1 MNNVVLESDIQI
13 ENMIYEIRGK
23 QVMLASDVARLYNS
37 ETKIINQVVKRNIN
51 RFPENFCFQLTM
63 NEYLILRSQFVTSSQ
78 NDILDNQ
85 NLYVHGGNRYLP
97 YVFTE
102 HGIMMLS
109 GLLRSDVAVKV
120 NIQIIDAFVKMRKY
134 ISTNLMEKSYLTE
147 QVLENTKNIKLLQ
160 ESFDKFK
167 ENKVINE
174 IYFDGQ
180 IYDAYSKILDIFN
193 DAKNKLI
200 IIDSYS
206 DKNTLDIIKK
216 LNIDVVIIT
225 SFRSEL
231 KDIDID
237 KYNSQYGNLKVI
249 YNDSFHDRY
258 FILDKS
264 IVYHCGTSLNYIGK
278 KTFSINKI
286 EDDFV
291 IESLIEK
298 VDIILIN

>member
-134 ISTNLMEKSYLTE
+134 ISSDLINKSYFAE

-167 ENKVINE
+167 ENKVVNE

-180 IYDAYSKILDIFN
+180 IYDVYSKILDIFN

-206 DKNTLDIIKK
+206 DRNTLDIIKK

-225 SFRSEL
+225 SFKSNL

>member
-23 QVMLASDVARLYNS
+23 QVMLASDVARLYRV
-37 ETKIINQVVKRNIN
+37 ETKRINEVIKRNIE
-51 RFPENFCFQLTM
+51 RFPEDFCFQLVM
-63 NEYLILRSQFVTSSQ
+63 NEYLILRSQIATSSEEI
-78 NDILDNQ
+78 NERNFI
-85 NLYVHGGNRYLP
+85 YHGGNRYLP
-97 YVFTE
+97 YVLTE
-102 HGIMMLS
+102 QGIMMLS

-134 ISTNLMEKSYLTE
+134 ISTNLMEKSNIGE

-167 ENKVINE
+167 ENKVVNE

-200 IIDSYS
+200 IIDAYS

-216 LNIDVVIIT
+216 LSVDVVIIT
-225 SFRSEL
+225 SFKSKL

>member
-1 MNNVVLESDIQI
+1 
-13 ENMIYEIRGK
+13 MIYEIRGK
-23 QVMLASDVARLYNS
+23 QVMLASDVARLYRV
-37 ETKIINQVVKRNIN
+37 ETKRINEVIKRNIE
-51 RFPENFCFQLTM
+51 RFPEDFCFQLVM
-63 NEYLILRSQFVTSSQ
+63 NEYLILRSQIATSSEEI
-78 NDILDNQ
+78 NERNFI
-85 NLYVHGGNRYLP
+85 YHGGNRYLP
-97 YVFTE
+97 YVLTE
-102 HGIMMLS
+102 QGIMMLS

-134 ISTNLMEKSYLTE
+134 ISTNLMEKSYLAE

-167 ENKVINE
+167 ENKVVNE

-200 IIDSYS
+200 IIDAYS

-225 SFRSEL
+225 SFKSNL

-298 VDIILIN
+298 IDIILIN

>member
-1 MNNVVLESDIQI
+1 M
-13 ENMIYEIRGK
+13 
-23 QVMLASDVARLYNS
+23 
-37 ETKIINQVVKRNIN
+37 
-51 RFPENFCFQLTM
+51 
-63 NEYLILRSQFVTSSQ
+63 TSSQ

-134 ISTNLMEKSYLTE
+134 ISSDLINKSYLAE

-167 ENKVINE
+167 ENKVVNE

-225 SFRSEL
+225 SFKSNL